1 MDEPTTPSLPRLL
14 VVDDE
19 FGMRD
24 AISRI
29 FTAEGYAVD
38 TAADGGEGIAKGL
51 ATEYDVVLLD
61 LKMPVADGIEVLR
74 ALKQR
79 YPSTEC
85 IMMTAYTS
93 LDTAIEATRLGTYTY
108 LPKPFTPDQI
118 TFDVGRALEKRRLTL
133 EALHLRAEQERR
145 LLEIHLEQSRLRT
158 IINAINDA
166 VFVSNL
172 DEQLVLMNPQTRALF
187 RFPAVVN
194 AGTALGALLPAEVL
208 DHIRDTAAKMAD
220 GVTMVTREWVMRPPL
235 ELVVVMKT
243 VPLRDAG
250 GQLLGYVTTVQ
261 DVTDLKRLDQQKS
274 EFVSM
279 VAHELKA
286 PLAAISGYID
296 TMHGALLGQE
306 LAAYQTMLARSS
318 DRLRS
323 LVDLIND
330 LLSISRTE
338 LGTAR
343 REVVRVDVR
352 AAVASCVEFLRQ
364 EMDKRS
370 LSFED
375 AIDAGVTCVDAD
387 RDEFQRVLT
396 NLLSNA
402 IKYNRDGGTVRVA
415 ARRDGDLIEIAVA
428 DTGIGMRPEER
439 AQLFRQFYRAKNELT
454 RSIPGTGLGLSIVK
468 SIVESWH
475 GSIDVESEYG
485 TGTRFII
492 RMPQRAVEEHARP
505 A

>member
-1 MDEPTTPSLPRLL
+1 MDDARDAAVPRLL

-24 AISRI
+24 AITRI
-29 FTAEGYAVD
+29 FTAEGYEVV
-38 TAADGGEGIAKGL
+38 TAADGGEGIARGL
-51 ATEYDVVLLD
+51 ESEFDVVLLD

-79 YPSTEC
+79 YRATEC
-85 IMMTAYTS
+85 IMMTAFAG

-118 TFDVGRALEKRRLTL
+118 TFEVSRALEKRRLTL
-133 EALHLRAEQERR
+133 EALALRAERERR
-145 LLEIHLEQSRLRT
+145 LLEIHREQSRLRT

-166 VFVSNL
+166 VFVSNV
-172 DEQLVLMNPQTRALF
+172 DEQLVLANPQTRSLF
-187 RFPAVVN
+187 RFPAAVK
-194 AGTALGALLPAEVL
+194 AGTPLGELLPAEVI
-208 DHIRDTAAKMAD
+208 DHIRETAEKCAG
-220 GVTMVTREWVMRPPL
+220 GVELASREWVMRPPL
-235 ELVVVMKT
+235 ELVVVLKT
-243 VPLRDAG
+243 VPLHDAEG
-250 GQLLGYVTTVQ
+250 LLLGFVTTVQ

-296 TMHGALLGQE
+296 TMHEGLLGQD
-306 LAAYQTMLARSS
+306 LTAYHTMLGRSS
-318 DRLRS
+318 ERLRA

-330 LLSISRTE
+330 LLNISRME

-352 AAVASCVEFLRQ
+352 AAVESCAEFLRQ
-364 EMDKRS
+364 EMDKR
-370 LSFED
+370 
-375 AIDAGVTCVDAD
+375 AIAFAADIAADVDGIDAD

-396 NLLSNA
+396 NLMSNA
-402 IKYNRDGGTVRVA
+402 IKYNRQGGTVRVE
-415 ARRDGDLIEIAVA
+415 ARRDGDLLQLAVA

-475 GSIDVESEYG
+475 GSIDVESEFG
-485 TGTRFII
+485 SGTRFII
-492 RMPQRAVEEHARP
+492 RLPLHAVEEKA
-505 A
+505 